1 MLIKGNDRKTA
12 LLRLLV
18 YGSVAAIGLILSF
31 HSSALAHKV
40 YIYAWFDG
48 DTIHTES
55 YFGSKKVKEGL
66 VQVFDLSGKKLL
78 EGRTNEKGEFA
89 FKPPQKTDLRIVV
102 EAGMGHKNECIL
114 KAEEVESSPDFE
126 IGTVRSDE
134 AKSEAL
140 SRKGTDA
147 EQIRSVV
154 EQVLDARLK
163 PIQREL
169 ARIRKDDRPGFT
181 EIMGGIGY
189 ILGLMGLIMYFKSR
203 KK

>member
-89 FKPPQKTDLRIVV
+89 FKSPQKTDLRIVV

-114 KAEEVESSPDFE
+114 KAEEVEPALDVE
-126 IGTVRSDE
+126 PGTAGTDE

-147 EQIRSVV
+147 EQIRSIV

-181 EIMGGIGY
+181 EVMGGIGY